1 VEISAA
7 LAVLNSRAKTIADA
21 AVSRGATTMGAI
33 RQRPAR
39 LYTGNFNPL
48 GWSRLGSKKVQS
60 I

>member
-7 LAVLNSRAKTIADA
+7 PAVLNSRATTFADA
-21 AVSRGATTMGAI
+21 AVSHGATTMGAI

-39 LYTGNFNPL
+39 LYTGNSNPL
-48 GWSRLGSKKVQS
+48 WLSRSGSKKVQA